1 MEPDSRRDL
10 EVTEAIPSEDTPTGW
25 FKMGCSLA
33 SKGRPAE
40 AEKALKIAADMQEEY
55 PIA

>member
-40 AEKALKIAADMQEEY
+40 AEKALKVVADMQEEY